1 MKTYLMKKFGP
12 ILGLIALAGI
22 VLGFTFAPS
31 SCTLTPDQQRRLQAI
46 AVPATSI
53 GLAYAQNRGLIE
65 PGDKITLTQGVAI
78 VVSDKTS
85 EAKLFEL
92 TELGLQHAV
101 KTGLLANGDVVT
113 VQSADQVTI
122 TSPEQPLLIPNGDSI
137 ADDGPLNPL
146 LPEPK

>member
-1 MKTYLMKKFGP
+1 MKKFGP
-12 ILGLIALAGI
+12 ILGLIALMGI
-22 VLGFTFAPS
+22 VLGFTFAPT
-31 SCTLTPDQQRRLQAI
+31 SCSLTPDQQQRLQAI

-53 GLAYAQNRGLIE
+53 GLAYAQSRGLIE

-101 KTGLLANGDVVT
+101 KTGLLSNGDVVT
-113 VQSADQVTI
+113 VQTADQVTI
-122 TSPEQPLLIPNGDSI
+122 SSPPT
-137 ADDGPLNPL
+137 GPLNPL
-146 LPEPK
+146 LPALKQ